1 MKKYRYIIL
10 LFVLGILGSCQ
21 SLDIPPK
28 NMLTDEDIYNE
39 GGIKAYMVGLY
50 GRLPID
56 DFNVTNDGNPE
67 DDNYRGGYFHWNN
80 ILWPMLS
87 TGETVNQ
94 NNPGIF
100 IPERGYWAPG
110 YQVIRQANALIVN
123 LPAYIETLAGA
134 EEWIAEARFIRAY
147 VYFQLVKRYGG
158 MPLIEEPQYLEDGQE
173 SSLWVARSSHAES
186 YDFILK
192 DLDYAIENM
201 EVKSDAGRA
210 NKYVAAAFKS
220 RVALYAGSIARYG
233 GKFTHS
239 VDGVMLCGIPT
250 DKANGYFKQAWDAA
264 KIVESGN
271 YSLYR
276 GEADLGENF
285 AQIFEKA
292 DNSPESIFTR
302 QYDYS
307 NYRHSFDAVYSPMR
321 MTSTYGG
328 RYSVTLDWVELF
340 DGLPLDETTGRIKT
354 VDDEGNYIVFS
365 SPRELFDN
373 AEPRLRGS
381 ILLPGHVYKGI
392 ELDIRRG
399 IVSEET
405 DPSEKIKKMIVD
417 DGQTT
422 QSYNSVTDLF
432 TSGKIKETTQNIMTQ
447 TPYELSNGLKLN
459 INGMDGPTNGSTNTT
474 LTGFYGRK
482 WLDMSLT
489 PSTTK
494 LHESHQTWIDIRYAE
509 VLLNRAEAALE
520 LAQNGESNYAGV
532 NLQDDAATCI
542 NAIRER
548 AGAELLTNSAE
559 LSMAAGY
566 ERGKGKGS
574 FVLAPTRG
582 LQLIRVERYKE
593 LAFEHKLYWDLRRW
607 FTFDQQIYNYRR
619 RMLNPFLFAKGA
631 TINENG
637 NPEGKYMYDARVCER
652 ASDNLTFNTK
662 YYYEK
667 IPDRQMKTNPL
678 LFQNNQY

>member
-1 MKKYRYIIL
+1 MKNYKYTIL

-28 NMLTDEDIYNE
+28 NVLTDEDIYNE

-50 GRLPID
+50 GRLPMD
-56 DFNVTNDGNPE
+56 DYNVSNDG
-67 DDNYRGGYFHWNN
+67 DRGGYFQWNN
-80 ILWPMLS
+80 IVWPMLS
-87 TGETVNQ
+87 TGETVNR
-94 NNPGIF
+94 NNPGIYT
-100 IPERGYWAPG
+100 PEKGYWSPG
-110 YQVIRQANALIVN
+110 YQVIRQANTLILN
-123 LPAYIETLAGA
+123 LPDYVGTLVGA

-158 MPLIEEPQYLEDGQE
+158 VPLIEEPQYMENGDE
-173 SSLWVARSSHAES
+173 SSLWVARGSHQEC
-186 YDFILK
+186 YDFILQ
-192 DLDYAIENM
+192 DLDYAIANM
-201 EVKSDAGRA
+201 AAKSETGRA

-233 GKFTHS
+233 GKFTHT
-239 VDGVMLCGIPT
+239 VDGVMLCGISP
-250 DKANGYFKQAWDAA
+250 DRANGYFRQAWDAA
-264 KIVESGN
+264 KIVENGGYGLYKGN
-271 YSLYR
+271 T
-276 GEADLGENF
+276 DLAENF

-292 DNSPESIFTR
+292 DNSSESVFVR

-307 NYRHSFDAVYSPMR
+307 NYRHSFDAVYSPPR
-321 MTSTYGG
+321 MTSTYGD
-328 RYSVTLDWVELF
+328 RYNVTLDWVELF

-354 VDDEGNYIVFS
+354 VDDEGNYIVYN
-365 SPRELFDN
+365 SPRELFDH

-399 IVSEET
+399 IIAENV
-405 DPSEKIKKMIVD
+405 DPSTKIKKMIVD

-422 QSYNSVTDLF
+422 QSYNNVTDLF
-432 TSGKIKETTQNIMTQ
+432 SNGTIKETTQSVTSQ
-447 TPYELSNGLKLN
+447 TPYELSNGIKLN
-459 INGMDGPTNGSTNTT
+459 INGMDGPANGGSNNT
-474 LTGFYGRK
+474 LTGFHGRK

-489 PSTTK
+489 PSTTQ
-494 LHESHQTWIDIRYAE
+494 LHQSCQTWIDIRYAE

-520 LAQNGESNYAGV
+520 LAQNGEESYGGATM
-532 NLQDDAATCI
+532 QDDAAICM
-542 NAIRER
+542 NAVRER
-548 AGAELLTNSAE
+548 AGADLLAGSAE
-559 LSMAAGY
+559 LSTDPGY
-566 ERGKGKGS
+566 EKGTGKGS

-619 RMLNPFLFAKGA
+619 RMLNPFLFAKDA
-631 TINENG
+631 TVNENG
-637 NPEGKYMYDARVCER
+637 NPEGKYIYDARVCER
-652 ASDNLTFNTK
+652 ANNSLTFGTK

-667 IPDRQMKTNPL
+667 IPDGQLKTNPL
-678 LFQNNQY
+678 LVQNNQY

>member
-1 MKKYRYIIL
+1 MKNYRYIVLVFI
-10 LFVLGILGSCQ
+10 LGILGSCQ
-21 SLDIPPK
+21 SFDIPPK
-28 NMLTDEDIYNE
+28 NVLTDEDIYNE

-50 GRLPID
+50 GRLPMD
-56 DFNVTNDGNPE
+56 DFNVSNDG
-67 DDNYRGGYFHWNN
+67 DRGGYFQWNN
-80 ILWPMLS
+80 IIWPMLS
-87 TGETVNQ
+87 TGETVNR
-94 NNPGIF
+94 NNTGIY
-100 IPERGYWAPG
+100 IPEKGYWSPG
-110 YQVIRQANALIVN
+110 YQVIRQANVLIVN
-123 LPAYIETLAGA
+123 LPDYVGVLTGA

-158 MPLIEEPQYLEDGQE
+158 VPLIEEPQYLENGEE
-173 SSLWVARSSHAES
+173 SSLWIARSSHEAS

-201 EVKSDAGRA
+201 AAKSETGRA

-233 GKFTHS
+233 TKFTHT
-239 VDGVMLCGIPT
+239 VDGVMLCGIPSE
-250 DKANGYFKQAWDAA
+250 KANGYFKQAWDAA
-264 KIVESGN
+264 KIVETGN
-271 YSLYR
+271 YSLYK
-276 GEADLGENF
+276 GNADLAENF

-292 DNSPESIFTR
+292 DNSSESVFVR

-307 NYRHSFDAVYSPMR
+307 NYRHSFDAVYSPPR
-321 MTSTYGG
+321 MTSTYGD
-328 RYSVTLDWVELF
+328 RYNVTLDWVELF
-340 DGLPLDETTGRIKT
+340 DGLPLDETTGRLKT
-354 VDDEGNYIVFS
+354 VDDENNYIVYN

-373 AEPRLRGS
+373 AEPRLKGS

-399 IVSEET
+399 IVKEEM
-405 DPSEKIKKMIVD
+405 DPSVKIKKMIVD
-417 DGQTT
+417 DGQNT
-422 QSYNSVTDLF
+422 QSYNNVTELF
-432 TSGKIKETTQNIMTQ
+432 KDGTIKETTQSVTTQ
-447 TPYELSNGLKLN
+447 TPYELSNGIKLN
-459 INGMDGPTNGSTNTT
+459 INGMDGPANGGTNNTV
-474 LTGFYGRK
+474 TGFHGRK

-520 LAQNGESNYAGV
+520 LAQNGEGNYNGA
-532 NLQDDAATCI
+532 NMQDDAATCV
-542 NAIRER
+542 NAVRER
-548 AGAELLTNSAE
+548 AGADLLSSSAE
-559 LSMAAGY
+559 LSAAPGY
-566 ERGKGKGS
+566 ERGTGKGS

-637 NPEGKYMYDARVCER
+637 NPEGKYIYDARVCER
-652 ASDNLTFNTK
+652 ANNNLTFATK

-667 IPDRQMKTNPL
+667 IPDGQLKTNPL
-678 LFQNNQY
+678 LVQNNQY